1 MNPNPLLLS
10 HDNANQYLCQN
21 HVHPEPRVSCK
32 SHAQLKNRTM
42 MRFFSIFKN
51 HIKMRFISTQCNSPR
66 IPMPTVNYLL
76 SSKLALHFNSVVHIV
91 YSLASNLA
99 NLVTLYFL
107 CALVP
112 VIPALNSALV
122 SLDPPKDAQKPSSG
136 TEPDNA
142 RGSDSCT

>member
-1 MNPNPLLLS
+1 
-10 HDNANQYLCQN
+10 
-21 HVHPEPRVSCK
+21 
-32 SHAQLKNRTM
+32 M

-51 HIKMRFISTQCNSPR
+51 RIKMRFISTQCNSPR
-66 IPMPTVNYLL
+66 IPMPTANYLL

-112 VIPALNSALV
+112 ALNSALV
-122 SLDPPKDAQKPSSG
+122 SLDPPEDAQKPSSG
-136 TEPDNA
+136 TEPDKY
-142 RGSDSCT
+142 SSCKINHGTKPPTEYLHQCPIESLVTPFYQQYILFFLRKNG